1 MKNQSYEFISTR
13 VSTKLSRT
21 NRVCE
26 ARVRARIRRLVD
38 YPNFRLSDYPKG
50 VCDTRDKSDLIDA
63 WLRVYWA
70 ESKDNEAR
78 AKYINR
84 RGSGLVKTLEGSPP
98 HALGVKFGSIRN
110 REGSRKLGHLIAQ

>member
-1 MKNQSYEFISTR
+1 MRSA
-13 VSTKLSRT
+13 
-21 NRVCE
+21 C
-26 ARVRARIRRLVD
+26 ARAYTTPRRLSEF
-38 YPNFRLSDYPKG
+38 PIIRLPEG
-50 VCDTRDKSDLIDA
+50 CLRCTRDKSDLIDA

-110 REGSRKLGHLIAQ
+110 REGSRKLGRLIAQ